1 MITTQLNEGMT
12 TEGPVAER
20 RRQYMRECWQRLEGL
35 RVPLV
40 VEAGRSELAPQDIE
54 DLEIGDI
61 ILLEDSNLTLEG
73 DQLSGRVP
81 AYVGEGLRGK
91 MLCQPATF
99 WVSLIP
105 LLLLA
110 EINEESVVKARD
122 EAQQIVNSARDEV
135 NAELNRARQTLRAE
149 VAGIALMAAEQ
160 VIESEL
166 DASRHTKLVEGIV
179 SKGFGNA

>member
-1 MITTQLNEGMT
+1 MSIDLTFIGQIVVFLALVYLMRKHLYGPMT
-12 TEGPVAER
+12 DLMEAR
-20 RRQYMRECWQRLEGL
+20 SKKIAEGL
-35 RVPLV
+35 AAADAGKEAKAAAQAEITEQLKEARVK
-40 VEAGRSELAPQDIE
+40 AQ
-54 DLEIGDI
+54 EIVNSA
-61 ILLEDSNLTLEG
+61 EK
-73 DQLSGRVP
+73 R
-81 AYVGEGLRGK
+81 A
-91 MLCQPATF
+91 
-99 WVSLIP
+99 
-105 LLLLA
+105 A

-166 DASRHTKLVEGIV
+166 DASRHAKLVEGIV